1 MGREAFACPK
11 HMVFGPCGGVR
22 DGGACEVAEDPCV
35 FLERSP
41 LPWPEPVERGAQ
53 LPTAEAMRK
62 RLRAGRV
69 VVADIPARPLD
80 AGSLR
85 RSAQRLSGAV
95 DAVLLGDSPA
105 QRVQFPPVYRAQLV
119 AGEGLRVW
127 SGVNARDRNR
137 VAIEGELA
145 ALADV
150 GVAGVHS
157 VTGDHTLSGSRP
169 DAAPV
174 FDLDAPRI
182 AALAR
187 GFGHLVSVAESPAA
201 APAAVR
207 PARLV
212 EKVRAGADVCF
223 VDHCGGADAVRAFID
238 GVHLLGAA
246 PVFLA
251 CVPVVLD
258 RASARLLAS
267 FPALVPPEG
276 LLDRILSA
284 ADPHREGIAA
294 AVELSER
301 MLQIPGV
308 AGVNLSGGPGDGGEH
323 RFTEALAAIGTAIR
337 DRSPVPT

>member
-1 MGREAFACPK
+1 
-11 HMVFGPCGGVR
+11 MVFGPCGGVR
-22 DGGACEVAEDPCV
+22 AGGACEVAEDPCV
-35 FLERSP
+35 FLDRAP
-41 LPWPEPVERGAQ
+41 LAWPEAGERGPQ
-53 LPTAEAMRK
+53 LPAAEAMRK

-69 VVADIPARPLD
+69 VVADIPARPMD

-85 RSAQRLSGAV
+85 RSARTLVGSV

-105 QRVQFPPVYRAQLV
+105 QRVQFPPAYRAMLV
-119 AGEGLRVW
+119 AAEGPAVW

-174 FDLDAPRI
+174 FDLDSPRI

-201 APAAVR
+201 EPVAVR
-207 PARLV
+207 PARLI
-212 EKVRAGADVCF
+212 EKLRAGADVCY
-223 VDHCGGADAVRAFID
+223 VDHCGGAAAVRSFVD
-238 GVHLLGAA
+238 RVHTQGAA

-258 RASARLLAS
+258 RSSARLLAG
-267 FPALVPPEG
+267 FPTLVPPEG
-276 LLDRILSA
+276 FLDRILSA
-284 ADPHREGIAA
+284 ADPQREGIAA
-294 AVELSER
+294 AVELAER
-301 MLQIPGV
+301 MLEIPGV
-308 AGVNLSGGPGDGGEH
+308 AGVNLSGGPGGGGEH
-323 RFTEALAAIGTAIR
+323 RYAEALAEIGTTLR
-337 DRSPVPT
+337 DRASR